1 MKNRISILSVIL
13 IAILLSACET
23 MPQKGPESNLP
34 PLGAEGTAGAGGVA
48 ATEGGQG
55 AGNGQ
60 SGAESFGAPNTL
72 VEGKPVISNPLEDPE
87 SPLSHR
93 TFYFDF
99 DRSTIRSDD
108 RPVIMAHADY
118 LVEHP
123 NVHVSLAG
131 YTDERGSR
139 EYNLALGEQR
149 AKSVA
154 DLLLLQGVG
163 QDQINVVSYGEERP
177 AALGHDEESWQ
188 QNRRVV
194 IVY

>member
-1 MKNRISILSVIL
+1 MKNRISILSITL

-23 MPQKGPESNLP
+23 MPQKGPDSNLSSSEP
-34 PLGAEGTAGAGGVA
+34 VTAVDEGVVS
-48 ATEGGQG
+48 EGGQG
-55 AGNGQ
+55 AGGS
-60 SGAESFGAPNTL
+60 SGAESFGAPGSV
-72 VEGKPVISNPLEDPE
+72 VEGQPVIANPLEDPA
-87 SPLSHR
+87 SPLSQR

-108 RPVIMAHADY
+108 RSVIMAHGEY
-118 LVEHP
+118 LVTHP
-123 NVHVSLAG
+123 NVRVALNG

-163 QDQINVVSYGEERP
+163 KDQINVVSYGEERP
-177 AALGHDEESWQ
+177 AALGHDEASWQ

>member
-1 MKNRISILSVIL
+1 MKNRITLLSVIL

-23 MPQKGPESNLP
+23 TPERGGTSNLP
-34 PLGAEGTAGAGGVA
+34 PLGAESTAGGEGAQGGAAGG
-48 ATEGGQG
+48 GS
-55 AGNGQ
+55 
-60 SGAESFGAPNTL
+60 SGAQAFGAPGST
-72 VEGKPVISNPLEDPE
+72 VEGKPVIENPLEDPE
-87 SPLSHR
+87 SPLSKR

-99 DRSTIRSDD
+99 DRSTIRPED
-108 RPVIMAHADY
+108 RPIIVAHAEY
-118 LVEHP
+118 LVDHP
-123 NVHVSLAG
+123 RLHVTLAG

-177 AALGHDEESWQ
+177 ASLGHDEDAWQ

>member
-1 MKNRISILSVIL
+1 MKNRIIIASVIL
-13 IAILLSACET
+13 ISILLSACET
-23 MPQKGPESNLP
+23 MPQNEGANLP
-34 PLGAEGTAGAGGVA
+34 PLGAESTTGG
-48 ATEGGQG
+48 EGGQG
-55 AGNGQ
+55 AAAGGS
-60 SGAESFGAPNTL
+60 SGAEAYGAPNSV
-72 VEGKPVISNPLEDPE
+72 VEGKPVIENPLEDPA
-87 SPLSHR
+87 SPLSKR

-108 RPVIMAHADY
+108 RPIIMAHAEY
-118 LVEHP
+118 LVDHP
-123 NVHVSLAG
+123 RVHVTLAG

-154 DLLLLQGVG
+154 DLLLLQGVS

-177 AALGHDEESWQ
+177 ASLGHDEESWQ

>member
-1 MKNRISILSVIL
+1 MKNRIAIL
-13 IAILLSACET
+13 IVIMIAVLLSACET
-23 MPQKGPESNLP
+23 VPQR
-34 PLGAEGTAGAGGVA
+34 GAESDLPTLGSETSSEGDTGASGGAEAGGP
-48 ATEGGQG
+48 
-55 AGNGQ
+55 
-60 SGAESFGAPNTL
+60 SGAESFGAPSEL
-72 VEGKPVISNPLEDPE
+72 VEGRPVISNPLEDPE
-87 SPLSHR
+87 SPLSQR
-93 TFYFDF
+93 AFYFDF

-108 RPVIMAHADY
+108 RPAIMAHGEY
-118 LVEHP
+118 LVGHQ
-123 NVHVSLAG
+123 NVHVTLAG

-149 AKSVA
+149 AKSVS

-177 AALGHDEESWQ
+177 EALGHDEDSWQ